1 LENIT
6 EVTERDFENESIK
19 RSNKIILDQK
29 KQLEEQ
35 NTQLI
40 SVIENLS
47 QGVLLV
53 NNKGKFI
60 MINAEAKRLV
70 YKYDIGIDL
79 FDAFKNTKMFD
90 MQGNE
95 IPLKDFP
102 SVRALRGEIIK
113 NDKMF
118 ISHPNKEYFVEISS
132 NPIYNTNGDLNMVV
146 TCFHDITETIKQS
159 RKIEEQ
165 KNELEAII
173 ENIDAGISIFDNKGQ
188 YISFNKSERK
198 MFFPYYE
205 YTTNTNDRYYEY
217 IDKTSDKYN
226 KAKFYDINGEKIE
239 LEGTP
244 FRRVMRGEKFK
255 NMRMTVKFLHKTLQI
270 DVSGT
275 PIYNSEGKFT
285 LGVLCSRDMT
295 DYFKHEESIRSRYE
309 FLSGLIDT
317 FDLPV
322 VRLSCPDLK
331 IENIKIEDINKKAFS
346 IIELSTYNVK
356 SIKEI
361 QAYKFEE
368 LFEILNTKEYN
379 RCIKEVLKE
388 KKTKYWNKKRH
399 MINGNEIYWNLI
411 FEPMLDVH
419 GELQEILIL
428 IIDVTTEIKSNIAM
442 EKTLKLQGEF
452 LVNISHELK
461 TPLNVICSAAQLF
474 DRYCNSGS
482 LDDKKGSIIKYIDS
496 IKQNSYRLSKL
507 INNIVDLSKI
517 ESGFFKLNLSN
528 NNIVVVVEEIV
539 MSVTNFSDSKGL
551 NIIFDTD
558 TEEKIIACDTERIER
573 IVLNLISNA
582 IKFTEVGGEII
593 VAVKD
598 KIEFVEISVKDN
610 GIGIEDKYLDMIFDR
625 FKQVDKSLSRNTE
638 GTGIG
643 LSLVKSI
650 SELHGGN
657 IYVESEFGKGSKFT
671 VRLPSKKVLRENMIY
686 CSEVKG
692 ENQSVRV
699 ELSDVYS
706 K

>member
-1 LENIT
+1 MENIT

>member
-1 LENIT
+1 LG
-6 EVTERDFENESIK
+6 
-19 RSNKIILDQK
+19 NKIIQDQK
-29 KQLEEQ
+29 QLLEEQ
-35 NTQLI
+35 NSQLI

-47 QGVLLV
+47 EGVLLV

-60 MINAEAKRLV
+60 MINLEAKRLV
-70 YKYDIGIDL
+70 YKYDVGTDI
-79 FDAFKNTKMFD
+79 FDALKNTKMFD
-90 MQGNE
+90 MTGNE
-95 IPLKDFP
+95 IPVKDFP

-118 ISHPNKEYFVEISS
+118 ISHPNKEYYVEISS
-132 NPIYNTNGDLNMVV
+132 NPIYNTKGDLTMVV
-146 TCFHDITETIKQS
+146 TSFHDITETIKQS

-173 ENIDAGISIFDNKGQ
+173 ENIDAGISIFNNKGK

-198 MFFPYYE
+198 MFFPYYQ

-217 IDKTSDKYN
+217 IDKTCDRYN
-226 KAKFYDINGEKIE
+226 KAMFYDIDGEIIE
-239 LEGTP
+239 LEDTP
-244 FRRVMRGEKFK
+244 FRRVMKGEKFK
-255 NMRMTVKFLHKTLQI
+255 NMRMTVKFLHKILQI

-275 PIYNSEGKFT
+275 PIYNSEGKLT

-309 FLSGLIDT
+309 FLDRMVDT

-331 IENIKIEDINKKAFS
+331 IVDVNKKAFS
-346 IIELSTYNVK
+346 IIELSTANSK
-356 SIKEI
+356 SINEI
-361 QAYKFEE
+361 QDYKFEY
-368 LFEILNTKEYN
+368 LFEIINTKEYN
-379 RCIKEVLKE
+379 KYIEEVLKE
-388 KKTKYWNKKRH
+388 KKTRYWNKKSH
-399 MINGNEIYWNLI
+399 IINGNEIFWNLI

-442 EKTLKLQGEF
+442 ENTLKLQGEF

-474 DRYCNSGS
+474 DRYCKSGS
-482 LDDKKGSIIKYIDS
+482 LDDKKNSIVKYIDS

-539 MSVTNFSDSKGL
+539 MSVTNFSNSKGL

-558 TEEKIIACDTERIER
+558 TEEKIIACDTERVER
-573 IVLNLISNA
+573 VVLNLISNS
-582 IKFTEVGGEII
+582 IKFTDEGGQII

-610 GIGIEDKYLDMIFDR
+610 GIGIKEKHLDMIFDR
-625 FKQVDKSLSRNTE
+625 FKQVDKSLSRNSE

-650 SELHGGN
+650 VELHGGS
-657 IYVESEFGKGSKFT
+657 ICVESEFGKGSKFT
-671 VRLPSKKVLRENMIY
+671 VRLPSKMVLRENMIY
-686 CSEVKG
+686 SSKVES
-692 ENQSVRV
+692 ENQNVQV

-706 K
+706 S